1 MHIANVTV
9 TSTWQD
15 LEQLVSTATG
25 AVFQFDESKN
35 YYLVNDGVNTV
46 YLVDK
51 EGEAPTE
58 LPPLGMPLV
67 IQDQAGLKLA
77 TNVKVYVATQHGTAN
92 LHIEEG
98 A

>member
-15 LEQLVSTATG
+15 LEQLISTATG
-25 AVFQFDESKN
+25 AVFKFDESKN

-46 YLVDK
+46 YLVNK
-51 EGEAPTE
+51 EGETPTE
-58 LPPLGMPLV
+58 LPPLGVPLAL
-67 IQDQAGLKLA
+67 QEQAGLKLE
-77 TNVKVYVATQHGTAN
+77 TGKVYVATQHGTAN
-92 LHIEEG
+92 LHVEEE

>member
-1 MHIANVTV
+1 MHIANVTI

-15 LEQLVSTATG
+15 LEQLISTATG
-25 AVFQFDESKN
+25 AVFQFDKSKN

-46 YLVDK
+46 YLVNK

-58 LPPLGMPLV
+58 GAPLGVPLAL
-67 IQDQAGLKLA
+67 QEQAGLKLE
-77 TNVKVYVATQHGTAN
+77 TGKVYVSTQSGTAN
-92 LHIEEG
+92 LHIEEE

>member
-9 TSTWQD
+9 KSTWQD
-15 LEQLVSTATG
+15 LESLISSATG
-25 AVFQFDESKN
+25 SVFYFDSSKN

-46 YLVDK
+46 YCVNK

-58 LPPLGMPLV
+58 LPPLGMPLAL
-67 IQDQAGLKLA
+67 QEQAGLKLA
-77 TNVKVYVATQHGTAN
+77 TGKVYVATQHGTAN
-92 LHIEEG
+92 LHIEME

>member
-15 LEQLVSTATG
+15 LESLISSAKGVSFSFDAT
-25 AVFQFDESKN
+25 KK

-51 EGEAPTE
+51 EGAAPTE
-58 LPPLGMPLV
+58 GAPIGLPLAL
-67 IQDQAGLKLA
+67 QEQAGLKLE
-77 TNVKVYVATQHGTAN
+77 TGKVYVATQSGTAN
-92 LHIEEG
+92 LHIEE